1 MQRRG
6 DKVSRRAVRARAA
19 PLTSSGAS
27 ERARGSLQKIEKIA
41 VERRLELDTVFTVR
55 LGPAPTHAT
64 ISRTSGVACA
74 GAAATPNPA
83 TKLQNRRTKPATAAY
98 GPVQNR
104 VYHTAMETAMEQS
117 ASRTAP
123 PPAPPP
129 APAAPLDLDQLGDRI
144 AELSARIQAATYDL
158 LCDLLEFDRRHGWE
172 GFRSCAHWLNWR
184 TGLDLGAAREKLRVA
199 AALACGVL
207 SYSKVRALSRVAT
220 PLTEARLLAVACG
233 ATAEQVE
240 RLVRGWRRVD
250 REQAAAGDDGAQ
262 VRLARRGL
270 SLRVD
275 EDGMVVLRGR
285 LLPEVGAVVLRALE
299 AALEQ
304 VPAAAADGTECTAS
318 QRRADAL
325 GVVAESALAGK
336 LDPGA
341 AGDRYQVTVHVDAA
355 ALAAGETAPETA
367 RDTAF
372 DAPEI
377 SAETCAGAPAAA
389 ASAPGGRTRGPAG
402 RPCRANATAAA
413 ASAPGAAAA
422 GCAAADAGAV
432 SAETRGTGRTAPPAL
447 PAATWTA
454 GETSAQPVAAAVTAP
469 VADAPEHPDA
479 RHPAAD
485 AQVPAPVAPAPT
497 ADSTRAAGAAVIEQA
512 NGIHLAATAAR
523 RIACDA
529 GRVLVTHAPDGAVLE
544 VGRRTRTVPTPLR
557 RALEVRDHHQCQ
569 FPGCQL
575 RHCDAHHVVHWA
587 DGGATRLPNLLSL
600 CRYHHRAVHEE
611 GFQVVSGADGQF
623 VFRRPDGAPLPAV
636 PVAPRWEGA
645 PLEPTEARLR
655 QAGITIGPHTA
666 TPEWYGE
673 SLDLAGALDLLWE
686 PPPAGGGS

>member
-1 MQRRG
+1 
-6 DKVSRRAVRARAA
+6 
-19 PLTSSGAS
+19 
-27 ERARGSLQKIEKIA
+27 
-41 VERRLELDTVFTVR
+41 
-55 LGPAPTHAT
+55 
-64 ISRTSGVACA
+64 
-74 GAAATPNPA
+74 
-83 TKLQNRRTKPATAAY
+83 
-98 GPVQNR
+98 
-104 VYHTAMETAMEQS
+104 MEQS

-158 LCDLLEFDRRHGWE
+158 LCDLRVFDRRHGWE

-184 TGLDLGAAREKLRVA
+184 TGLDLGAAREKLRVV
-199 AALACGVL
+199 AALADLNHVSAAMACGVL

-220 PLTEARLLAVACG
+220 PRTEARLLAVACG

-275 EDGMVVLRGR
+275 EDGTVVLRGR

-367 RDTAF
+367 RDTAS

-389 ASAPGGRTRGPAG
+389 ASAP
-402 RPCRANATAAA
+402 AAL
-413 ASAPGAAAA
+413 AA
-422 GCAAADAGAV
+422 GCADADAGAV
-432 SAETRGTGRTAPPAL
+432 SAETRGTGRTAPPAM
-447 PAATWTA
+447 PAAPCAA
-454 GETSAQPVAAAVTAP
+454 GETAAQPVAPPVTAP

-479 RHPAAD
+479 RHPAAG

-497 ADSTRAAGAAVIEQA
+497 ADSTRAADAAVIEQA

-529 GRVLVTHAPDGAVLE
+529 GRVLVAHAPDGAVLE

-587 DGGATRLPNLLSL
+587 DGGATRLENLVLC

-623 VFRRPDGAPLPAV
+623 LFRRPDGTPLPAV

-673 SLDLAGALDLLWE
+673 SLDVAGALDLLWE
-686 PPPAGGGS
+686 PPPAGG

>member
-1 MQRRG
+1 
-6 DKVSRRAVRARAA
+6 
-19 PLTSSGAS
+19 
-27 ERARGSLQKIEKIA
+27 
-41 VERRLELDTVFTVR
+41 
-55 LGPAPTHAT
+55 
-64 ISRTSGVACA
+64 
-74 GAAATPNPA
+74 
-83 TKLQNRRTKPATAAY
+83 
-98 GPVQNR
+98 
-104 VYHTAMETAMEQS
+104 MEQS
-117 ASRTAP
+117 ASRTPP

-158 LCDLLEFDRRHGWE
+158 LCDLRVFDRRHGWE

-199 AALACGVL
+199 AALADLNHVSAAMACGVL

-250 REQAAAGDDGAQ
+250 REEAAAGDDGAQ

-341 AGDRYQVTVHVDAA
+341 AGDRYQVTVHVEAA
-355 ALAAGETAPETA
+355 ALAAGETARETA
-367 RDTAF
+367 RETAP

-377 SAETCAGAPAAA
+377 SAETCAGAP
-389 ASAPGGRTRGPAG
+389 
-402 RPCRANATAAA
+402 AAA

-432 SAETRGTGRTAPPAL
+432 SAETRGTGRTAPPAM
-447 PAATWTA
+447 PAAPCAA
-454 GETSAQPVAAAVTAP
+454 GETAAQPVAPPVTAP

-512 NGIHLAATAAR
+512 NGIHLATTAAR

-587 DGGATRLPNLLSL
+587 DGGATRLSNLVLV

-611 GFQVVSGADGQF
+611 GFQVVSGADGQL

-673 SLDLAGALDLLWE
+673 SLDLAGALDVVGTAAGRRFMTAA
-686 PPPAGGGS
+686 PPAGGMRPRPRMVELAHGRAALTGQFETYAQ

>member
-1 MQRRG
+1 
-6 DKVSRRAVRARAA
+6 
-19 PLTSSGAS
+19 
-27 ERARGSLQKIEKIA
+27 
-41 VERRLELDTVFTVR
+41 
-55 LGPAPTHAT
+55 
-64 ISRTSGVACA
+64 
-74 GAAATPNPA
+74 
-83 TKLQNRRTKPATAAY
+83 
-98 GPVQNR
+98 
-104 VYHTAMETAMEQS
+104 MEQS

-123 PPAPPP
+123 PPAPSTW
-129 APAAPLDLDQLGDRI
+129 I
-144 AELSARIQAATYDL
+144 SSAT
-158 LCDLLEFDRRHGWE
+158 
-172 GFRSCAHWLNWR
+172 
-184 TGLDLGAAREKLRVA
+184 AAREKLRVA
-199 AALACGVL
+199 AALADLNHVSAAMAGGVL

-220 PLTEARLLAVACG
+220 PRTEARLLAVACG

-275 EDGMVVLRGR
+275 EDGTVVLRGR

-304 VPAAAADGTECTAS
+304 VPAAAADGTERTAS

-355 ALAAGETAPETA
+355 ALAAPETARETAPETA
-367 RDTAF
+367 RDIAS

-402 RPCRANATAAA
+402 RPSRANAT
-413 ASAPGAAAA
+413 AAAA

-432 SAETRGTGRTAPPAL
+432 SAETRGTGRTAPPAM
-447 PAATWTA
+447 PAAPCAA
-454 GETSAQPVAAAVTAP
+454 GETAAQPVAPPVTAP

-485 AQVPAPVAPAPT
+485 AQVPAPVAPAPA
-497 ADSTRAAGAAVIEQA
+497 ADSTRAADAAVIEQA

-587 DGGATRLPNLLSL
+587 DGGATRLSNFRLPDLS
-600 CRYHHRAVHEE
+600 RN
-611 GFQVVSGADGQF
+611 QVTLS
-623 VFRRPDGAPLPAV
+623 
-636 PVAPRWEGA
+636 
-645 PLEPTEARLR
+645 
-655 QAGITIGPHTA
+655 
-666 TPEWYGE
+666 
-673 SLDLAGALDLLWE
+673 
-686 PPPAGGGS
+686 GGGSPATS

>member
-1 MQRRG
+1 
-6 DKVSRRAVRARAA
+6 
-19 PLTSSGAS
+19 
-27 ERARGSLQKIEKIA
+27 
-41 VERRLELDTVFTVR
+41 
-55 LGPAPTHAT
+55 
-64 ISRTSGVACA
+64 
-74 GAAATPNPA
+74 
-83 TKLQNRRTKPATAAY
+83 
-98 GPVQNR
+98 
-104 VYHTAMETAMEQS
+104 MEQS

-158 LCDLLEFDRRHGWE
+158 LCDLRVFDRRHGWE

-184 TGLDLGAAREKLRVA
+184 TGLDLGAAREKLRVVA
-199 AALACGVL
+199 AMACGVL

-220 PLTEARLLAVACG
+220 PRTEARLLAVACG

-275 EDGMVVLRGR
+275 EDGTVVLRGR

-367 RDTAF
+367 RDTAS

-389 ASAPGGRTRGPAG
+389 ASAP
-402 RPCRANATAAA
+402 AAL
-413 ASAPGAAAA
+413 AA
-422 GCAAADAGAV
+422 GCADADAGAV
-432 SAETRGTGRTAPPAL
+432 SAETRGTGRTAPPAM
-447 PAATWTA
+447 PAAPCAA
-454 GETSAQPVAAAVTAP
+454 GETAAQPVAPPVTAP

-479 RHPAAD
+479 RHPAAG

-497 ADSTRAAGAAVIEQA
+497 ADSTRAADAAVIEQA

-529 GRVLVTHAPDGAVLE
+529 GRVLVAHAPDGAVLE

-587 DGGATRLPNLLSL
+587 DGGATRLENLVLC

-623 VFRRPDGAPLPAV
+623 LFRRPDGTPLPAV

-673 SLDLAGALDLLWE
+673 SLDVAGALDLLWE
-686 PPPAGGGS
+686 PPPAGG

>member
-1 MQRRG
+1 
-6 DKVSRRAVRARAA
+6 
-19 PLTSSGAS
+19 
-27 ERARGSLQKIEKIA
+27 
-41 VERRLELDTVFTVR
+41 
-55 LGPAPTHAT
+55 
-64 ISRTSGVACA
+64 
-74 GAAATPNPA
+74 
-83 TKLQNRRTKPATAAY
+83 
-98 GPVQNR
+98 
-104 VYHTAMETAMEQS
+104 MEQS

-123 PPAPPP
+123 PPAPAP

-158 LCDLLEFDRRHGWE
+158 LCDLRVFDRRHGWE

-199 AALACGVL
+199 AAMACGVL

-220 PLTEARLLAVACG
+220 PRTEARLLAVACG

-270 SLRVD
+270 RLRVD
-275 EDGMVVLRGR
+275 EDGTVVLRGR

-341 AGDRYQVTVHVDAA
+341 AGDRYQVTVHVEAA
-355 ALAAGETAPETA
+355 ALAAGETARETAPETA
-367 RDTAF
+367 RDTAS

-402 RPCRANATAAA
+402 RPSRANATAAA
-413 ASAPGAAAA
+413 ASAATAAAA

-432 SAETRGTGRTAPPAL
+432 SAETRGTGRTAPPAM
-447 PAATWTA
+447 PAAPCAA
-454 GETSAQPVAAAVTAP
+454 GETAAQPVAPPVTAP
-469 VADAPEHPDA
+469 VADAPEHPEA
-479 RHPAAD
+479 RHP
-485 AQVPAPVAPAPT
+485 
-497 ADSTRAAGAAVIEQA
+497 AAGAAVIEQA

-529 GRVLVTHAPDGAVLE
+529 GRVLVAHAPDGAVLE

-587 DGGATRLPNLLSL
+587 DGGATRLPNLICVATTTGRCTRRGFRWSLARMGSL
-600 CRYHHRAVHEE
+600 CSGGRMVRRCRRCRWHLAGRGRRWSRPRRGCGRRGSRSARIRRRRSGTGSRSTWRRRSTCCGNRRRPAVH
-611 GFQVVSGADGQF
+611 DGRATC
-623 VFRRPDGAPLPAV
+623 RRDAPAPAHG
-636 PVAPRWEGA
+636 R
-645 PLEPTEARLR
+645 
-655 QAGITIGPHTA
+655 AGTRPCC
-666 TPEWYGE
+666 
-673 SLDLAGALDLLWE
+673 LDR
-686 PPPAGGGS
+686 SI

>member
-1 MQRRG
+1 
-6 DKVSRRAVRARAA
+6 
-19 PLTSSGAS
+19 
-27 ERARGSLQKIEKIA
+27 
-41 VERRLELDTVFTVR
+41 
-55 LGPAPTHAT
+55 
-64 ISRTSGVACA
+64 
-74 GAAATPNPA
+74 
-83 TKLQNRRTKPATAAY
+83 
-98 GPVQNR
+98 
-104 VYHTAMETAMEQS
+104 MEQS
-117 ASRTAP
+117 AASRTAP

-129 APAAPLDLDQLGDRI
+129 APPAPLDLDQLGDRI

-199 AALACGVL
+199 AALADLNHVSAAMAGGVL

-220 PLTEARLLAVACG
+220 PRTEARLLAVACG

-250 REQAAAGDDGAQ
+250 REEAAAGDDGAQ

-275 EDGMVVLRGR
+275 EDGTVVLRGR

-367 RDTAF
+367 S

-389 ASAPGGRTRGPAG
+389 ASAP
-402 RPCRANATAAA
+402 A
-413 ASAPGAAAA
+413 ASAA

-432 SAETRGTGRTAPPAL
+432 SAETRGTGRTAPPAM
-447 PAATWTA
+447 PAAPGAA
-454 GETSAQPVAAAVTAP
+454 GETAAQPVAPPVTAP
-469 VADAPEHPDA
+469 VADAPEHT
-479 RHPAAD
+479 AAG
-485 AQVPAPVAPAPT
+485 AQVPAPVAPTPA
-497 ADSTRAAGAAVIEQA
+497 ADSTPAAGAAVIEQA

-587 DGGATRLPNLLSL
+587 DGGATRLENLVLC

-611 GFQVVSGADGQF
+611 GFQVVSDGDGQF
-623 VFRRPDGAPLPAV
+623 VFRRPDGTPLPAV

-673 SLDLAGALDLLWE
+673 SLDLAAALDLLWE
-686 PPPAGGGS
+686 PPPAGGS